1 MELKCE
7 DYYFYPNGEY
17 KTFSKWDSQ
26 LYCFDNDVQQISTA
40 VRIFGTQKQID
51 AAFKDI
57 CTLTGLNLNECH
69 TYEIEKKGSYW
80 EEIVFSETRK
90 DKPTLK
96 EYNNIVNKNLKQY
109 KEAYKKNKRA
119 IILNLK

>member
-26 LYCFDNDVQQISTA
+26 LYSFDNDIKEIGRA

-57 CTLTGLNLNECH
+57 CTLTGLNLDECY
-69 TYEIEKKGSYW
+69 TYEIEKKGSFHYN
-80 EEIVFSETRK
+80 
-90 DKPTLK
+90 K
-96 EYNNIVNKNLKQY
+96 ENNKIIAKKLKQY

-119 IILNLK
+119 LILNLR

>member
-26 LYCFDNDVQQISTA
+26 LYCFDNDVKEISSA

-51 AAFKDI
+51 AAFDDI
-57 CTLTGLNLNECH
+57 CTLTGLNLDECY
-69 TYEIEKKGSYW
+69 TYEVEKEGSFFYN
-80 EEIVFSETRK
+80 EEQ
-90 DKPTLK
+90 
-96 EYNNIVNKNLKQY
+96 NKVIAKKLKQY
-109 KEAYKKNKRA
+109 KEAYNINKRA
-119 IILNLK
+119 LILNLR